1 MLEFAVHVGI
11 EPEMRNGGALLP
23 SIDNAGL
30 AELITA
36 TAGGDRIAFRKLYD
50 QTSAKLFA
58 IILRIIRN
66 RTLAEDILQ
75 DVYLRVW
82 RNADSYGPT
91 EGAPLAWLNS
101 IARNRTIDVLRRKRI
116 DQPPADESDIDWY
129 EKIAGRRDAEADLMD
144 IAMLRHCLGEIEEP
158 IRSCVLL
165 AYYEGYSRDELAARF
180 GKPVNTIKTWLH
192 RSLIALKTCVEA
204 SS

>member
-1 MLEFAVHVGI
+1 LLKS
-11 EPEMRNGGALLP
+11 MRTSLIGRKCAREKLLL

-30 AELITA
+30 AELIAA

-58 IILRIIRN
+58 IILRMIRN

-116 DQPPADESDIDWY
+116 DQPPADESGIDWY
-129 EKIAGRRDAEADLMD
+129 EKIAGRGDAEADLMD

-192 RSLIALKTCVEA
+192 RSLIALKTCMEA

>member
-1 MLEFAVHVGI
+1 
-11 EPEMRNGGALLP
+11 LP

-30 AELITA
+30 AELIAA
-36 TAGGDRIAFRKLYD
+36 TAGGDRMAFRKLYD

-82 RNADSYGPT
+82 RNADSYAAEAGP
-91 EGAPLAWLNS
+91 PLAWLNS

-116 DQPPADESDIDWY
+116 DQPPADERDIDWY
-129 EKIAGRRDAEADLMD
+129 EKIAGRRNPEADLMD
-144 IAMLRHCLGEIEEP
+144 IAVLRHCLGEIEEP